1 MSENDQAVVT
11 ADPDVCVGSGNC
23 ALVAPSVFGLDGEG
37 AVTVLRGRVSATDR
51 AAADAA
57 AAGCPAAAIIV
68 EG

>member
-1 MSENDQAVVT
+1 MSDNDQTVVT

-23 ALVAPSVFGLDGEG
+23 TIVAPGVFGLDDEG
-37 AVTVLRGRVSATDR
+37 AVTVLRQRVG
-51 AAADAA
+51 AADRDAALAA